1 MTMKKTIKQ
10 QLSPLARR
18 VRQGIVPFRSGP
30 DGDSARQLLQG
41 LRADLD
47 AVHRDQRSSANEK
60 DAASKRLLS
69 TFKQRWTY
77 EQTKANER
85 AADVDRAARVLAGRV
100 AEIERSMSPFDV
112 LRAERLAEALQKMHP
127 NARAADFG
135 AAIDRHDIER
145 VLAHGLADVV
155 GTTSKRALAAM
166 LDGSTFQYVL
176 DNGRA
181 ATAQRAAV
189 EAVGRAIDEMAAH
202 QDPYEAVPVDA
213 AALMN
218 TANRGVRAIVADA
231 DVDNLVAKD
240 APPFLRDLLL
250 PPKGQL
256 PPLAPVADQ
265 QQDQQTNQQDQQPPA
280 GAA

>member
-1 MTMKKTIKQ
+1 MKKTIKQ

-18 VRQGIVPFRSGP
+18 VRQGIVPFRNGP

-60 DAASKRLLS
+60 DSAAKRLLS

-77 EQTKANER
+77 EQVKAAER
-85 AADVDRAARVLAGRV
+85 AADVDRAARVLAERV
-100 AEIERSMSPFDV
+100 AEVERGMSMFDV
-112 LRAERLAEALQKMHP
+112 RRAERLAEALQKMHA
-127 NARAADFG
+127 NERNADF
-135 AAIDRHDIER
+135 ASAIDRHDVER
-145 VLAHGLADVV
+145 VLAHGLADVR
-155 GTTSKRALAAM
+155 GTGSKRAIAAM
-166 LDGSTFQYVL
+166 LDPERFQYVL
-176 DNGRA
+176 ENGKA

-189 EAVGRAIDEMAAH
+189 QAVAKAIDEMAAH

-213 AALMN
+213 VAMMDLG
-218 TANRGVRAIVADA
+218 NRGVRAIVAEA
-231 DVDNLVAKD
+231 EVDNLVAKD
-240 APPFLRDLLL
+240 APPFLRDLML

-265 QQDQQTNQQDQQPPA
+265 PQDQQTNQQAQHPPA